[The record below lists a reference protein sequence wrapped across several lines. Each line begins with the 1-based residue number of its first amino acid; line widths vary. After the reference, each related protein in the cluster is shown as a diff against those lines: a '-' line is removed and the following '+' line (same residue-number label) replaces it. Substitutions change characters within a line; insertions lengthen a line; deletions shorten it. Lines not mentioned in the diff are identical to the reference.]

1 MVRPAYNILELSA
14 STGMYDIPID
24 LIQQYA
30 QMTSYR
36 IALKENI
43 LRVSF
48 GEAAQND
55 QIIQDAA
62 ARLQEMQDLRELGGG
77 PLLKINGPISV
88 PVAFVLA
95 HKLAHLYG
103 AIACFDPKLGKYVV
117 CITHNPEYK
126 LGDLIK

>member
-1 MVRPAYNILELSA
+1 MVRPAYNILELAA

-24 LIQQYA
+24 FIQQYA

-48 GEAAQND
+48 GETAQND

-62 ARLQEMQDLRELGGG
+62 ARLEEMQDSEELGGG